1 MARKITPNGAKDM
14 IIKIYGDEY
23 DEKFIQILKDYAH
36 KKAYIFPKGYLNKA
50 KAPIHRNGEISFSH
64 ESKIFIKNLITL
76 HILFNNNRALVVK
89 IVTKDIQTKDLNKK
103 MENLEKDL
111 LIRSEVYDNALNN
124 IIELKSKISEIDFKK
139 QDIEI
144 VINQNNN
151 YRIIRNKKRT
161 PTDIKYLRLIEN
173 IEQKSSYQDGN
184 LDDMAEK
191 ALYFL
196 KLGEAELSLELV
208 EEILE
213 NDDKHNKALY
223 IKAIIHFNGMLK
235 SNSKALKHH
244 IIAEEYSYAPLDSS
258 EYANE
263 MMLDD
268 ALNEYQSNKKKL
280 FKILLKAYKYWPKEK
295 KYSGELIDIDIE
307 TKLFIMVKL
316 LELINRKYNN
326 KYFKINVNK
335 DDLSSNENIYL
346 ELVKEFWEHFGKLSI
361 IIPFIK
367 KNLLFEHLTQLLNI
381 SKELNKELY
390 EEILNEIKKYI
401 LKEDNLFIKKK
412 ISFKEIRNN
421 LLSSNIMEHLEVILS
436 KNEHLNFIDY
446 INNEVYIENIYADI
460 NASLNIYINIIN
472 QKSRLLN
479 LNLNQGKFL
488 NEKYD
493 ETTISKLFLFYKI
506 SKNILETIKSFN
518 DKLKLNDS
526 SNLTFIYYFIL
537 ITNYKISLIYYK
549 LGNISDSILT
559 LYNMFKE
566 HSEILML
573 VSKNPNSC
581 FKIHE
586 DLGYTYLNDIV
597 YNHPILPI
605 KMNYYNYSGEIFD
618 YSNDLKEFI
627 ESFDDNIKN
636 DFIKEYKF
644 IKSKIDEYYALY
656 KKEN

>member
-23 DEKFIQILKDYAH
+23 DEKAVQILKDYASIVPN
-36 KKAYIFPKGYLNKA
+36 IFPKGYLKRKQNS
-50 KAPIHRNGEISFSH
+50 IHRKGVLIFSN
-64 ESKIFIKNLITL
+64 ESIIFIKNIITL
-76 HILFNNNRALVVK
+76 HIITNNNRKLVVK
-89 IVTKDIQTKDLNKK
+89 IISNKLSKEEFNKK
-103 MENLEKDL
+103 INTLEKEL
-111 LIRSEVYDNALNN
+111 LIRYDIHKNSISYIHELKNN
-124 IIELKSKISEIDFKK
+124 INNIDFSKN
-139 QDIEI
+139 DLEGLISH
-144 VINQNNN
+144 NQ
-151 YRIIRNKKRT
+151 YKIIKTIYQT
-161 PTDIKYLRLIEN
+161 PQSLKYLRLIEK
-173 IEQKSSYQDGN
+173 IEKKSSYQDGN
-184 LDDMAEK
+184 LNDMAEK
-191 ALYFL
+191 ALYFF
-196 KLGEAELSLELV
+196 KLGESKLSLELV

-213 NDDKHNKALY
+213 EDDKHNKALH
-223 IKAIIHFNGMLK
+223 IKAIIYFKEMNDKKNDIFRH
-235 SNSKALKHH
+235 S
-244 IIAEEYSYAPLDSS
+244 IIASSYGNHPLTSQEYH
-258 EYANE
+258 NE
-263 MMLDD
+263 MMLDSVFSIHD
-268 ALNEYQSNKKKL
+268 KYQNK
-280 FKILLKAYKYWPKEK
+280 LLEIFSKSYKYWPKEK
-295 KYSGELIDIDIE
+295 KNSGEFIDIDKE
-307 TKLFIMVKL
+307 TKFFIMVKL